1 MAAARPESGLF
12 IDAVKRVYHS
22 FSEQLTFPDAHRTIG
37 ATSPP
42 LHPAMLMALTETEL
56 LQRIARQD
64 QQALMALY
72 QEYGNLVYSLS
83 LRVLRQPAMAEE
95 ITQDVFLKIWRQP
108 DRWNPSLGQFSS
120 WLLTIT
126 RNAAIDRLR
135 REGRQAPLAWDA
147 GDEPPGL
154 PADVTS
160 FLADQANWV
169 NGQVLRR
176 LLQSLPAEQRQLI
189 ELAFYEGYTHSE
201 LAELLH
207 LPLGTVKTRLRMGMQ
222 KLRLLWEKSEHT

>member
-1 MAAARPESGLF
+1 
-12 IDAVKRVYHS
+12 
-22 FSEQLTFPDAHRTIG
+22 
-37 ATSPP
+37 
-42 LHPAMLMALTETEL
+42 MLMALTEIEL
-56 LQRIARQD
+56 LQQIAQQD
-64 QQALMALY
+64 QQALLTLY
-72 QEYGNLVYSLS
+72 QQYGNLVYSLS

-95 ITQDVFLKIWRQP
+95 ITQDIFLKLWRQP

-135 REGRQAPLAWDA
+135 REGRQAPASWDQT
-147 GDEPPGL
+147 DESSDL
-154 PADVTS
+154 LSDAS
-160 FLADQANWV
+160 SYIADQANWV

-176 LLQSLPAEQRQLI
+176 LLQSLPGEQRQLI
-189 ELAFYEGYTHSE
+189 ELAFYDGYTHSE

-222 KLRLLWEKSEHT
+222 KLRLLWEESERG

>member
-1 MAAARPESGLF
+1 
-12 IDAVKRVYHS
+12 
-22 FSEQLTFPDAHRTIG
+22 
-37 ATSPP
+37 
-42 LHPAMLMALTETEL
+42 MLMALTEIEL
-56 LQRIARQD
+56 LQQIAQQD
-64 QQALMALY
+64 QQALLTLY
-72 QEYGNLVYSLS
+72 QQYGNLVYSLS

-95 ITQDVFLKIWRQP
+95 ITQDIFLKLWRQP

-135 REGRQAPLAWDA
+135 REGRQATLASWEQTGRSLIDRLSDA
-147 GDEPPGL
+147 S
-154 PADVTS
+154 S
-160 FLADQANWV
+160 FVAEQANWV

-222 KLRLLWEKSEHT
+222 KLRILWEESERS

>member
-1 MAAARPESGLF
+1 
-12 IDAVKRVYHS
+12 
-22 FSEQLTFPDAHRTIG
+22 
-37 ATSPP
+37 
-42 LHPAMLMALTETEL
+42 MLMALTEIEL
-56 LQRIARQD
+56 LQQIAQQD
-64 QQALMALY
+64 QQALLTLY
-72 QEYGNLVYSLS
+72 QQYGNLVYGLS

-95 ITQDVFLKIWRQP
+95 ITQDIFLKLWRQP

-135 REGRQAPLAWDA
+135 REGRQAPASWEQTDESSDLFSDA
-147 GDEPPGL
+147 S
-154 PADVTS
+154 S
-160 FLADQANWV
+160 FVANQANWV
-169 NGQVLRR
+169 NGQILRR
-176 LLQSLPAEQRQLI
+176 LLQSLPSEQRQLI

-222 KLRLLWEKSEHT
+222 KLRLLWEESERG

>member
-1 MAAARPESGLF
+1 
-12 IDAVKRVYHS
+12 
-22 FSEQLTFPDAHRTIG
+22 
-37 ATSPP
+37 
-42 LHPAMLMALTETEL
+42 MLMAFTEL
-56 LQRIARQD
+56 ELLHQVAQQD
-64 QQALMALY
+64 QRALLTLY
-72 QEYGNLVYSLS
+72 QQYGNLVYSLS

-95 ITQDVFLKIWRQP
+95 VTQDIFLKLWRQP

-135 REGRQAPLAWDA
+135 REGRQAPASWEQYDDPDDRLSDA
-147 GDEPPGL
+147 D
-154 PADVTS
+154 S
-160 FLADQANWV
+160 FVAREANWI

-176 LLQSLPAEQRQLI
+176 LLQNLPPEQRQLI

-222 KLRLLWEKSEHT
+222 KLRILWEESERG